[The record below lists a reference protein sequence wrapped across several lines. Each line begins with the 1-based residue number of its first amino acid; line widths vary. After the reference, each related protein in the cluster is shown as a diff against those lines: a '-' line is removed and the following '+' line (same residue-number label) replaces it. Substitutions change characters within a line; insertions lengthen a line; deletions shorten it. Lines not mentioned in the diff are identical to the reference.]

1 MKYQQKRFTVPVQP
15 DESHPKAAD
24 LDDIFGNKDEFVS
37 IRDQLPDGVEISRR
51 DDGTII
57 AHKSVFSVH
66 FSKDTPIDQIPEKI
80 EGSFLNG
87 DQ

>member
-1 MKYQQKRFTVPVQP
+1 M
-15 DESHPKAAD
+15 
-24 LDDIFGNKDEFVS
+24 S